1 MHSIKLLIIEDE
13 YAIIN
18 ILRLYLEKE
27 GFTVYSSLNA
37 TDGLRLM
44 EEIIPDIILLD
55 IHLPDK
61 SGLEI
66 ARRYREISDGIL
78 IFLTGE
84 RKKGTII
91 QGFEM
96 GCDDYITKPFD
107 PPELIARI
115 KANLRRSRITSPN
128 MLYSGDLSINFSDKS
143 VHKNGERIE
152 LFTKERMLL
161 FLLAEHANQVFS
173 AEQLYDSIWGIDSEA
188 ELKTVLVHLSTLRKK
203 IEDDPRKPQYI
214 QTVRGFGYKFSAS
227 HSIKTK
233 CRQL

>member
-27 GFTVYSSLNA
+27 GYTVYSSLNA

-44 EEIIPDIILLD
+44 EDITPDIVLLD

-61 SGLEI
+61 NGFEL
-66 ARRYREISDGIL
+66 AQRYREMSDGIL

-84 RKKGTII
+84 RTKGTII
-91 QGFEM
+91 HGFEI

-115 KANLRRSRITSPN
+115 KANLRRSRITSSN
-128 MLYSGDLSINFSDKS
+128 VLHAGDLSINFSDKS
-143 VHKNGERIE
+143 VHKNGEKIE

-161 FLLAEHANQVFS
+161 FFLAEYANQVFS
-173 AEQLYDSIWGIDSEA
+173 AEQLYDSIWGINSDA
-188 ELKTVLVHLSTLRKK
+188 DLKTVLVHLSTLRKK
-203 IEDDPRKPQYI
+203 IEDDPRKPKYI
-214 QTVRGFGYKFSAS
+214 QTVRGFGYKFSIS
-227 HSIKTK
+227 HPIKTK
-233 CRQL
+233 SRQF